1 MKKLLIAVLLCSG
14 CYTRASLQ
22 QADAE
27 MLHDSLSYYQDTRT
41 GTCYSGAYLRI
52 DGAIWSSVECTPEI
66 KKTAV
71 KFKSRP

>member
-1 MKKLLIAVLLCSG
+1 MSLLSCA
-14 CYTRASLQ
+14 CYTRASRQ
-22 QADAE
+22 EADAE
-27 MLHDSLSYYQDTRT
+27 MLHDSLNYYQDTRT
-41 GTCYSGAYLRI
+41 GICYSGAYLRI